1 MNGQTHEN
9 KGYSLAFK
17 ILFPSLLA
25 GVIFARII
33 QLGGM

>member
-1 MNGQTHEN
+1 MNDQTHEH

-17 ILFPSLLA
+17 ILLPSLLA
-25 GVIFARII
+25 GIIFARII